1 MTTYASL
8 NPYWRQY
15 FAQHEAQGLSLEEVL
30 GDINQLNLK
39 EPGEIDLA
47 LCLQMPKL
55 RFIRI
60 WAPGP
65 VVGIENIPLIPQLR
79 ELIIGSNSFTQEHL
93 PLIAASP
100 LLNNLVIIQIPFDD
114 LDALNDSPRIK
125 SLSLVGVTTLAPEAI
140 ARLTKITTLRI
151 SKLGTVDL
159 APLAS
164 MPKLRVLELDRL
176 QLENLKVLGA
186 KKLVDFDYGDKAAD
200 ESDLVLVGQ
209 RTQLVA
215 FNYPVSDVAPLAGL
229 TKLVSITLDGS
240 VAHDL
245 EQISHL
251 QIGSVHVHFAPSKET
266 AQELIAQAKLVWP
279 SMRSTGY
286 RVEWER

>member
-79 ELIIGSNSFTQEHL
+79 ELIIGSDSFTQEHL

-125 SLSLVGVTTLAPEAI
+125 SLSLVVTALAPEAI

-151 SKLGTVDL
+151 SKPGSADGLG
-159 APLAS
+159 
-164 MPKLRVLELDRL
+164 
-176 QLENLKVLGA
+176 G
-186 KKLVDFDYGDKAAD
+186 F
-200 ESDLVLVGQ
+200 
-209 RTQLVA
+209 
-215 FNYPVSDVAPLAGL
+215 GL
-229 TKLVSITLDGS
+229 
-240 VAHDL
+240 
-245 EQISHL
+245 SHR
-251 QIGSVHVHFAPSKET
+251 I
-266 AQELIAQAKLVWP
+266 
-279 SMRSTGY
+279 
-286 RVEWER
+286 